1 MLCLAQ
7 RPMFDMPEPSS
18 MRLVRHKA
26 CGLGFAPVRADARLG
41 FPSTDRCPVIR
52 TSAAL
57 YCRSMHPVRALLSV
71 VLALTLVIGTS
82 HSVLSSEVQNELP
95 GCHMAMHVTGT
106 QSATPSTC
114 HKCVGTAPC
123 CAVCASGSA
132 VLPMAD
138 HAMRLSTKPDVAF
151 FTEPQFKHSA
161 MRPSPPPPKLGDLT

>member
-1 MLCLAQ
+1 VLGALTTPLLGLLCLGQ
-7 RPMFDMPEPSS
+7 RPLFDMPEPSS
-18 MRLVRHKA
+18 
-26 CGLGFAPVRADARLG
+26 
-41 FPSTDRCPVIR
+41 FPSTDCCPVIR

-57 YCRSMHPVRALLSV
+57 YCRSMHPIRALLSV

-82 HSVLSSEVQNELP
+82 HAVLSSENMQNELP

-114 HKCVGTAPC
+114 HKCVGKAPC

-138 HAMRLSTKPDVAF
+138 HAMRFSTKPDVAF